1 MNCCYT
7 SPNKAAAIM
16 GRTGILGGANPHS
29 NERLRF
35 SALTRLRLTCTR
47 RQLDME
53 DSPEPLDGLRRRIV
67 MQLTREG
74 KSQREIGSS
83 LGVDQKTISND
94 VRYEENSS
102 KPSLSSEDKLAKN

>member
-1 MNCCYT
+1 
-7 SPNKAAAIM
+7 
-16 GRTGILGGANPHS
+16 
-29 NERLRF
+29 
-35 SALTRLRLTCTR
+35 
-47 RQLDME
+47 ME

-102 KPSLSSEDKLAKN
+102 KPSLSSEDKLAKNEENSSKPATNDKPPNSNMVNRLQSLSGEVEWYTPGFVPEKMANNR